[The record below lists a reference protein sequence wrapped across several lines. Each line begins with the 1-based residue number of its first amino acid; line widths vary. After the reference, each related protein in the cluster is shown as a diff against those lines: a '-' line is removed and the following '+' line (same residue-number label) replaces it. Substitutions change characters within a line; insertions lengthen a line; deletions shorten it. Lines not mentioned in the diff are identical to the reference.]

1 MDELATWLADPDPA
15 TFPYAPVVAGFH
27 GTGKHFVAQHTL
39 KQLALA
45 REAIRGTTAPAV
57 LPRWLDVL
65 LDKWDD
71 RYDYRSYLA
80 LSLLPLPGTD
90 AGSALVARDRLVAGL
105 LGDVLGFEHDAA
117 AGRTALLPEM
127 RPGPDLVAKR
137 FRLGL
142 KVARPALARLGAG
155 PLADDDGTAVTGL
168 RTAMRRL
175 LGPDELRALDLS
187 ILPVYVSH
195 DEYLFIRVLQVFE
208 TTFAMLVLRLRAG
221 ITALDDRAWAVAA
234 GHVSVAARILTES
247 APTFSLLATM
257 QVESFRTFRE
267 FTVGAS
273 AIQSRNYRLLE
284 SLCRLPDDD
293 RLASAAFHNTPDV
306 REQVRHG
313 LRTLEQAYT
322 EAVGPADRNPPAGAE
337 PVVAAFRAFA
347 AAVRRWRQTHYRLAV
362 RMLGDRTGTGYTEGT
377 PYLSR
382 ARTIPVFLND
392 DLDDAAGAA
401 GRT

>member
-1 MDELATWLADPDPA
+1 MDELAAWLVEPDPA
-15 TFPYAPVVAGFH
+15 AFPYAPVIAEFH
-27 GTGKHFVAQHTL
+27 GAGKHFVAQHTL
-39 KQLALA
+39 KRLALA
-45 REAIRGTTAPAV
+45 RETVRHTASASV
-57 LPRWLDVL
+57 LRRWLDVL

-90 AGSALVARDRLVAGL
+90 AGSALTARDRLVAAL

-117 AGRTALLPEM
+117 AGRTGLLPEM
-127 RPGPDLVAKR
+127 RPDADLVAKR

-155 PLADDDGTAVTGL
+155 TLPDDDETAVTEL
-168 RTAMRRL
+168 RATMRRML
-175 LGPDELRALDLS
+175 NPGELRALGLS

-221 ITALDDRAWAVAA
+221 IAALDGRAWPAAA

-247 APTFSLLATM
+247 APAFSLLATM

-306 REQVRHG
+306 REKVRDG

-322 EAVGPADRNPPAGAE
+322 EAVGPPGGRPPPGTQ
-337 PVVAAFRAFA
+337 PVVAAFGAFA

-382 ARTIPVFLND
+382 VRTIPVFLTE
-392 DLDDAAGAA
+392 DLNNG
-401 GRT
+401 